1 MDRQKLKKFGKNCV
15 KAAPLVLL
23 AGVGAVVVYTH
34 VKYRKYM
41 YLDLSPETQKMLV
54 ENAGKALVFPTK
66 LGDILVFMEAK
77 VVG

>member
-15 KAAPLVLL
+15 KAAPWVLL

-34 VKYRKYM
+34 VKYKKYM
-41 YLDLSPETQKMLV
+41 YLDLSPESQKFLM
-54 ENAGKALVFPTK
+54 ENAGHALTYPTPI
-66 LGDILVFMEAK
+66 GDILVLMEAK